1 MRSNYY
7 YRQVFGRKNHLKE
20 FLLTFFLSISSAP
33 KLLLEVFIRKNF
45 GERYFSFSLALFLIF
60 ILFFFPFGASEVSGL
75 FRSGYGYGGYS
86 RSDNS
91 FWSVIGHNILWY
103 LYLAAFL
110 YFCLKRRSEIKHSRS
125 SFDFGKFSKY
135 SGDIHPRI
143 LELKKD
149 RPNLS
154 IRIIE
159 TSLEPAIFFIV
170 GLVLALLGQG
180 LGWLILI
187 CSIIYSL
194 SNSAAYYIGDNAMLD
209 IIDKVICND
218 GLKDYFMG
226 GKESNEQTG
235 FRAYGRRPSDP
246 ENGRRAYENS
256 FDDFDEVL

>member
-20 FLLTFFLSISSAP
+20 FLLTFFMSISSAP
-33 KLLLEVFIRKNF
+33 RMLLEVFIRKNF
-45 GERYFSFSLALFLIF
+45 GERYFSFSLAIF
-60 ILFFFPFGASEVSGL
+60 TGVVLFFLPFTSNGISRMFS
-75 FRSGYGYGGYS
+75 SGYGYGGYG

-91 FWSVIGHNILWY
+91 LWSVITHNPLWY
-103 LYLAAFL
+103 IYIAAFI
-110 YFCLKRRSEIKHSRS
+110 YFCIKRRSEIKSSRS

-135 SGDIHPRI
+135 SGDIHPLI
-143 LELKKD
+143 LALRKD
-149 RPNLS
+149 RPKLS
-154 IRIIE
+154 VRLIE
-159 TSLEPAIFFIV
+159 TALEPALFFIA
-170 GLVLALLGQG
+170 GLILVFIGQS

-194 SNSAAYYIGDNAMLD
+194 SNSAAYYVGDNAMLD
-209 IIDKVICND
+209 IIDKVICNE
-218 GLKDYFMG
+218 GLKDYFIE
-226 GKESNEQTG
+226 GKEADEQTG